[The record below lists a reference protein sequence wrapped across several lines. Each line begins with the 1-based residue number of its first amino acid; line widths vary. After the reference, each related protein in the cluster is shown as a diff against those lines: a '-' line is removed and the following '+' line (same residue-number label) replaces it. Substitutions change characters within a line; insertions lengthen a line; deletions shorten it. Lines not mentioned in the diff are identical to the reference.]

1 MKNTANIM
9 LNGERFKVFPLALRI
24 RQKALLL
31 PLLFNIGLDV
41 LAREIGQEKQIKG
54 IQIRREEKLS
64 FFYRWHDL

>member
-41 LAREIGQEKQIKG
+41 LAREIGQEK
-54 IQIRREEKLS
+54 
-64 FFYRWHDL
+64 